1 MDRPVDFFL
10 VGCQKSATTWLH
22 RCFREHPDIFVPEE
36 DELHYFDIHYDRGD
50 DWYQHYYHESL
61 GEKRLGDTTSSYIR
75 SPYVPRRIADYN
87 PDAQIIVSLR
97 NPVERAFS
105 HYWHERKKKKIAFE
119 FEEIFSNYDLF
130 ESWIATGFY
139 DEHLKRYYDH
149 FDENQVLVLIFE
161 DLREDSSSFIREV
174 FSFLGVDP
182 EFQPSVLDQT
192 VNSAWYR
199 LFGADRFKE
208 KAINVLTEPINVLS
222 NSAAARMRD
231 YFRPESEYERG
242 MDAETRSRLQSI
254 YRPHVSA
261 LEDQLGRSLKN
272 WT

>member
-1 MDRPVDFFL
+1 
-10 VGCQKSATTWLH
+10 
-22 RCFREHPDIFVPEE
+22 
-36 DELHYFDIHYDRGD
+36 
-50 DWYQHYYHESL
+50 
-61 GEKRLGDTTSSYIR
+61 
-75 SPYVPRRIADYN
+75 VPRRIADYN

-182 EFQPSVLDQT
+182 EFQPSVLDQK

-199 LFGADRFKE
+199 LFGVDRFKE
-208 KAINVLTEPINVLS
+208 EAINVLTKPINVLS
-222 NSAAARMRD
+222 NSAAAKVRN
-231 YFRPESEYERG
+231 YFRPQSEYERG
-242 MDAETRSRLQSI
+242 MDDETRARLQSI
-254 YRPHVSA
+254 YRPHISA
-261 LEDQLGRSLKN
+261 LEDQLSRSLEN